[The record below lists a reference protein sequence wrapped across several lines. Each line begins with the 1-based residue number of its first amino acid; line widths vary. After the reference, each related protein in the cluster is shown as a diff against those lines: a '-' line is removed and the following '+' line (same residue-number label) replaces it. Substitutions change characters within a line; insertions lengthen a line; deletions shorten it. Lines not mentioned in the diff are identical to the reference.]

1 MAKAVVLRAVCSTTV
16 ALGFPVVPEVKIA
29 YAALL
34 GEGRIQGIAKGESG
48 IWEIEV
54 WQTAKDFSHSLETL
68 A

>member
-16 ALGFPVVPEVKIA
+16 ALGFPVVPEVKMA

-48 IWEIEV
+48 I
-54 WQTAKDFSHSLETL
+54 
-68 A
+68 